1 MVYEQSP
8 FEHTNSHNDRWIYWV
23 SATFPSNQAIGT
35 YCLLSGRN
43 NGYDQRC
50 CENHDGPTK
59 NRTVTS
65 AIDAETIVWMQSA
78 GSSRSPMTAAVFCA
92 WVMKGVLK
100 QSFPPLQRD
109 DA

>member
-1 MVYEQSP
+1 MVCKQNP
-8 FEHTNSHNDRWIYWV
+8 LEHTDLHNDRWIYRV
-23 SATFPSNQAIGT
+23 SATFPSNQAMGT
-35 YCLLSGRN
+35 YRLLSFGN
-43 NGYDQRC
+43 NGYDQGC

-65 AIDAETIVWMQSA
+65 AIDAETIIWMQSA
-78 GSSRSPMTAAVFCA
+78 GSSRSPMTAVAFYA
-92 WVMKGVLK
+92 WGREAVLK